1 MISPP
6 ADHLLI
12 DTPQLSQQ
20 LFLLTQY
27 LRIQAGVVIPP
38 PVDHLV
44 DAPQLSQ
51 RLSLLAQGLRVQAG
65 VVITLP
71 ADRLL
76 GDSPRLSQQP
86 FSLAQDLHIGVHPVD
101 HLLDIPCRSYHIGEP
116 LDPITHVLIPLFQAV
131 LTPILVVPRLNQGT
145 KTNQ

>member
-12 DTPQLSQQ
+12 DAPQLGQQ
-20 LFLLTQY
+20 LFLLIQC

-51 RLSLLAQGLRVQAG
+51 RLSLLAQGLRIQAG

-86 FSLAQDLHIGVHPVD
+86 FSLAQDLHIGVHPVN
-101 HLLDIPCRSYHIGEP
+101 HLLDIPCRGYHIGEP
-116 LDPITHVLIPLFQAV
+116 LNPITRVLIPLFQAV
-131 LTPILVVPRLNQGT
+131 LTPVLAVPRLNQGT